1 MGMVITLATSK
12 GGCGKSTIAIMLAGA
27 YAQENARVLVIDV
40 DPKQR
45 IVKWAKSDFIPENLT
60 VMSGNQDTI
69 AQQIVDNRNKYEV
82 IIIDV
87 EGSGNLA
94 AGLASALSNIV
105 LIPANPSIPDVEDA
119 YATVNMI
126 KNQELAQGRS
136 IPYALIWN
144 RVPPAI
150 ITKEMQALYAD
161 VEAAGLKQLFR
172 INELSAYRAVFSYST
187 TLANLDPSTPNKDK
201 AVNQALQLA
210 LAVGEYLTTLPR
222 KEAA

>member
-1 MGMVITLATSK
+1 MGIVVTLATSK

-27 YAQENARVLVIDV
+27 YAQEKARVLVIDV

-45 IVKWAKSDFIPENLT
+45 VVKWAKSDFIPNNLR
-60 VMSGNQDTI
+60 VESGNQDTV
-69 AQQIVDNRNKYEV
+69 AQQIVDNRSKYDV
-82 IIIDV
+82 IIVDV

-94 AGLASALSNIV
+94 AGLAASLSNIV

-126 KNQELAQGRS
+126 KNQELARDRK

-150 ITKEMQALYAD
+150 STKEMRALYAD
-161 VEAAGLKQLFR
+161 VEAAGLKQLFW
-172 INELSAYRAVFSYST
+172 INELSAYRAIFSYST
-187 TLANLDPSTPNKDK
+187 TLPNLDASTPNKAK

-210 LAVGEYLTTLPR
+210 LAVGEYLTGLTQ

>member
-1 MGMVITLATSK
+1 MAIVITLATSK

-27 YAQENARVLVIDV
+27 YAQEKARVLVIDV

-45 IVKWAKSDFIPENLT
+45 VVKWAKSDFIPENLK
-60 VMSGNQDTI
+60 VLSGNQDTI
-69 AQQIVDNRNKYEV
+69 AQQIVDNRTNYDV
-82 IIIDV
+82 IIVDV

-94 AGLASALSNIV
+94 AGLASSLSNIV

-126 KNQELAQGRS
+126 KNQELARDRK

-144 RVPPAI
+144 RVPPVG
-150 ITKEMQALYAD
+150 TTREMHALYAD
-161 VEAAGLKQLFR
+161 VAAAGLKQLFW
-172 INELSAYRAVFSYST
+172 ITELSAYRALFSYNT
-187 TLANLDPSTPNKDK
+187 TLVGLDANTPNKAK

-210 LAVGEYLTTLPR
+210 LAVGEYLTDLNQ
-222 KEAA
+222 KVAA